1 MALNDHPISGA
12 LARAA
17 ERWQRA
23 LLIAGKTQLPQL
35 ADLATRREAEA
46 RPDRVMPSPFRPR
59 RA

>member
-17 ERWQRA
+17 ERWQKA
-23 LLIAGKTQLPQL
+23 FLIGSDTALPQL
-35 ADLATRREAEA
+35 AELAAQRGSDVLPA
-46 RPDRVMPSPFRPR
+46 RLPSPFRPR